1 MNLLNRV
8 PVLWK
13 VLFAPAIAIV
23 CMAAYLGFTAFVSKQ
38 NNRHLVEV
46 RDVQYPVLDAMT
58 ENTGWLDKI
67 IDILNSA
74 ATTGEPEQLP
84 NADALAA
91 KVRDNYARLRRID
104 GAHARDLQRLADEFE
119 AYYQSAHDIAGAMAQ
134 HTGLPAKDKMQ
145 AMAASLATYRKDAA
159 AFRTASRERFIATI
173 DDATGAANRAVL
185 GGAAIG
191 TLGLVLTIGVALLV
205 ARILV
210 GQLQQAVRVAE
221 TVAAGDLTSA
231 IEVASSDET
240 GKLLLALRHMNA
252 SLVRIV
258 SQARLATDTIAVTSE
273 RIADGNGDLSARTE
287 QQAAALVE
295 TTSSIGGLTGTA
307 KQNAASAAQAN
318 ALVGSAADAATRGGE
333 VVGQVIDTMGAIH
346 ASSRQIA
353 DIVSVI
359 EGIAFQTNLL
369 ALNAAVE
376 AARAGEQGR
385 GFAVVA
391 GEVRSLA
398 QRSATAAKEITA
410 LIGRSVEQ
418 VELGTKLADQTGTTM
433 GEIVASVRRVMPIMA
448 AIAAASSE
456 QTDGIEQV
464 NAAVARM
471 EQDTQ
476 HNTRLVEETASSA
489 AELREQA
496 ASLAQVVSVFTL
508 AREEAR
514 PPRAPAAQLSAPRAA
529 QPAANSSQRRRR
541 A

>member
-38 NNRHLVEV
+38 NNRHLAEA

-58 ENTGWLDKI
+58 ENTASLDKI

-74 ATTGEPEQLP
+74 ATAGEPEQLP
-84 NADALAA
+84 NADTLAA
-91 KVRDNYARLRRID
+91 KVRDNYARLRKID
-104 GAHARDLQRLADEFE
+104 GAHAQDLQRRAGEFDV
-119 AYYQSAHDIAGAMAQ
+119 YYQAARDVAGTMAQ
-134 HTGLPAKDKMQ
+134 HTGLPAKDKLQ
-145 AMAASLATYRKDAA
+145 AMAADLAAYRKDAA
-159 AFRTASRERFIATI
+159 AFRTASREHFVATI
-173 DDATGAANRAVL
+173 SNATVAADGAVL
-185 GGAAIG
+185 KGAIIG
-191 TLGLVLTIGVALLV
+191 ALGLALTVGVALTV

-221 TVAAGDLTSA
+221 TVAAGDLTST
-231 IEVASSDET
+231 IEVTSSDET

-258 SQARLATDTIAVTSE
+258 SQARLATDTIASTSE

-295 TTSSIGGLTGTA
+295 TTSSISGLTGTA

-318 ALVGSAADAATRGGE
+318 ALVGSAADAATRGGD

-353 DIVSVI
+353 DIVGVI

-391 GEVRSLA
+391 GEVRNLA
-398 QRSATAAKEITA
+398 QRSAAAAKEITG

-418 VELGTKLADQTGTTM
+418 VELGTKLADQTGSTM
-433 GEIVASVRRVMPIMA
+433 GEIVASVQRVTTIIG

-456 QTDGIEQV
+456 QTDGIEHV
-464 NAAVARM
+464 NAAVAQM

-476 HNTRLVEETASSA
+476 HNARLVEETAGSA

-496 ASLAQVVSVFTL
+496 ANLAQVVSVFTL
-508 AREEAR
+508 AREAKAGR
-514 PPRAPAAQLSAPRAA
+514 ALAVPPATQAGLRRQLA
-529 QPAANSSQRRRR
+529 
-541 A
+541 

>member
-1 MNLLNRV
+1 MKLLNRV
-8 PVLWK
+8 SVLWK

-23 CMAAYLGFTAFVSKQ
+23 CMVAYLGFTALVSKQ
-38 NNRHLVEV
+38 NNRSLTDV

-58 ENTGWLDKI
+58 ENTGSLDKI

-74 ATTGEPEQLP
+74 ATAGEPEQLP

-104 GAHARDLQRLADEFE
+104 GAHAQDLQRLAGEFDVYYKE
-119 AYYQSAHDIAGAMAQ
+119 ARDVADAMAQ
-134 HTGLPAKDKMQ
+134 HTGLPAKDKLQ
-145 AMAASLATYRKDAA
+145 AMAANLATYRKDAS
-159 AFRTASRERFIATI
+159 AFRTASREHFIATI
-173 DDATGAANRAVL
+173 DAATGAANRAVL

-191 TLGLVLTIGVALLV
+191 TLGVALTIGIALLV

-221 TVAAGDLTSA
+221 TVAAGDLTST
-231 IEVASSDET
+231 IEVTSSDET
-240 GKLLLALRHMNA
+240 GKLLLALQHMNA

-258 SQARLATDTIAVTSE
+258 SQARLATDTIATTSE

-307 KQNAASAAQAN
+307 KQNAVSAAQAN
-318 ALVGSAADAATRGGE
+318 ALVGSAADAAKRGGE

-418 VELGTKLADQTGTTM
+418 VELGTKLADQTGSTM
-433 GEIVASVRRVMPIMA
+433 GEIVAGVQRVTSIMA
-448 AIAAASSE
+448 AIAAASTE
-456 QTDGIEQV
+456 QTDGIEHV
-464 NAAVARM
+464 NAAVAQM

-476 HNTRLVEETASSA
+476 HNARLVEETAGSA

-508 AREEAR
+508 ARTDA
-514 PPRAPAAQLSAPRAA
+514 PPARAPNARLPAPQL
-529 QPAANSSQRRRR
+529 RR

>member
-1 MNLLNRV
+1 MLLLNRV

-13 VLFAPAIAIV
+13 MLFAPAIAIV
-23 CMAAYLGFTAFVSKQ
+23 CMAAYLAFTASVSKQ
-38 NNRHLVEV
+38 NNLQLIDV

-58 ENTGWLDKI
+58 ENTASLDKI

-74 ATTGEPEQLP
+74 ALAGEPEQLP

-91 KVRDNYARLRRID
+91 KVRDNYARLRKID
-104 GAHARDLQRLADEFE
+104 GPHGADLQRLAAEFDV
-119 AYYQSAHDIAGAMAQ
+119 YYVAARDVANTMAQ
-134 HTGLPAKDKMQ
+134 HSGLPPKDKLQ
-145 AMAASLATYRKDAA
+145 QMAADLAGYRKDAA

-173 DDATGAANRAVL
+173 GATTAAADGAVL
-185 GGAAIG
+185 KGAIIG
-191 TLGLVLTIGVALLV
+191 AVGLLLTIGFALLV

-221 TVAAGDLTSA
+221 TVAAGDLTST
-231 IEVASSDET
+231 IEITSSDET
-240 GKLLLALRHMNA
+240 GKLLHALQHMNT

-258 SQARLATDTIAVTSE
+258 TQARSATDTISTTSM

-287 QQAAALVE
+287 QQAVALE
-295 TTSSIGGLTGTA
+295 QTTSSMGELTGTA
-307 KQNAASAAQAN
+307 KQNASSASQAN
-318 ALVGSAADAATRGGE
+318 ALVGSAAEVATRGGE
-333 VVGQVIDTMGAIH
+333 VVGQVIDTMGAIN

-353 DIVSVI
+353 DIVGVI

-398 QRSATAAKEITA
+398 QRSAAAAKEITG
-410 LIGRSVEQ
+410 LIARSVEQ
-418 VELGTKLADQTGTTM
+418 VALGTRLADQTGATM
-433 GEIVASVRRVMPIMA
+433 GDIVASVQRVMPIIA
-448 AIAAASSE
+448 AIAEASGV
-456 QTDGIEQV
+456 QTDGIEHV
-464 NAAVARM
+464 NEAVAQM

-476 HNTRLVEETASSA
+476 HNARLVEETAGFA

-508 AREEAR
+508 ARDAQPERAL
-514 PPRAPAAQLSAPRAA
+514 PVPAATLALAAANAPA
-529 QPAANSSQRRRR
+529 RRR

>member
-1 MNLLNRV
+1 MNLLNRL

-13 VLFAPAIAIV
+13 MLIAPAIAIV
-23 CMAAYLGFTAFVSKQ
+23 CMAAYLAFTAGVSKQ
-38 NNRHLVEV
+38 NNRSLVQV

-58 ENTGWLDKI
+58 ENTGHLDKI

-74 ATTGEPEQLP
+74 ALAGEPEQLP
-84 NADALAA
+84 NADALAV

-104 GAHARDLQRLADEFE
+104 TPHSAELQRLAGEFDV
-119 AYYQSAHDIAGAMAQ
+119 YYVAARDVANTMAQ
-134 HTGLPAKDKMQ
+134 HTGMPAKDKMQ
-145 AMAASLATYRKDAA
+145 QMAADLAAYRKDAA

-173 DDATGAANRAVL
+173 GDATVAADRAVA
-185 GGAAIG
+185 GGAIIG
-191 TLGLVLTIGVALLV
+191 AVGLVLTIGCAVLV
-205 ARILV
+205 ARVLV
-210 GQLQQAVRVAE
+210 GQLRQAVRVAE
-221 TVAAGDLTSA
+221 TVAAGDLTSS
-231 IEVASSDET
+231 IDITSSDET
-240 GKLLLALRHMNA
+240 GKLLLALQHMNA

-258 SQARLATDTIAVTSE
+258 SQARLATDTIAATST
-273 RIADGNGDLSARTE
+273 RIADGNRDLSARTE

-295 TTSSIGGLTGTA
+295 TTSSIGELTGTA
-307 KQNAASAAQAN
+307 KQNAASASQAD
-318 ALVGSAADAATRGGE
+318 ALVGSAADVATRGGE
-333 VVGQVIDTMGAIH
+333 VVGQVIATMGAIH

-353 DIVSVI
+353 DIVGVI
-359 EGIAFQTNLL
+359 EGISFQTNLL

-398 QRSATAAKEITA
+398 QRSSAAAKEIGA

-433 GEIVASVRRVMPIMA
+433 EDIVASVHRVTPIIA
-448 AIAAASSE
+448 AIAEASGV
-456 QTDGIEQV
+456 QTGGIEHV
-464 NAAVARM
+464 NEAIAEM

-476 HNTRLVEETASSA
+476 HNARLVEETAGFA
-489 AELREQA
+489 AALREQA

-508 AREEAR
+508 APDGQAALAGPAAR
-514 PPRAPAAQLSAPRAA
+514 PALPR
-529 QPAANSSQRRRR
+529 PAANAPLQRRS